1 MKKILFSILL
11 LTVGV
16 VIGVVV
22 TSFLSMVASKSFINI
37 VRINYQIEEQI
48 KAIKA
53 KKNADIKQAIVH
65 YRNLVEASSSPGL
78 YCFNDKRDLWS
89 IDFPFAAVILGKISK
104 SIPNQAKGAERVAAI
119 NRAMLAD
126 ALEKSGDT
134 KAANYEYAKA
144 ANIIGL
150 GNDIQKLKKI
160 VQTIMSHDEAFLEME
175 NQYTYTETK

>member
-1 MKKILFSILL
+1 MKKILYSVLL
-11 LTVGV
+11 LTTGV
-16 VIGVVV
+16 LIGIFL
-22 TSFLSMVASKSFINI
+22 TSYLSMLASKSFINI
-37 VRINYQIEEQI
+37 IRINYQMEEHI

-89 IDFPFAAVILGKISK
+89 IDFPFAAVILEKISK
-104 SIPNQAKGAERVAAI
+104 SVPVDGAEKVAAF

-126 ALEKSGDT
+126 ALEKSGDM

-150 GNDIQKLKKI
+150 GNDIQKLKKF
-160 VQTIMSHDEAFLEME
+160 VQTIMSHDEAFLKME

>member
-1 MKKILFSILL
+1 MKKFLFSMLL

-22 TSFLSMVASKSFINI
+22 TSYLSMVASKSLINI
-37 VRINYQIEEQI
+37 VRINYQTEEQI

-89 IDFPFAAVILGKISK
+89 IDFPFAAVILRKISK
-104 SIPNQAKGAERVAAI
+104 SIPYQAEGAERIAAI

-126 ALEKSGDT
+126 ALEKSGDM
-134 KAANYEYAKA
+134 KAANDEYAKA
-144 ANIIGL
+144 ANMIGL
-150 GNDIQKLKKI
+150 SNNIQKLKNV
-160 VQTIMSHDEAFLEME
+160 VQAIMAHDETLLKLE
-175 NQYTYTETK
+175 NQYTYSAK